1 MPQLTDP
8 EQACEQ
14 ILNAVGHDSPPTDL
28 EAVCSLWPDLSIAE
42 EDLDKEGYLVPLGV
56 NGAEVLIRRDDPP
69 ARKKFT
75 LAHELG
81 HWTQAHMK
89 AGQVSLKKSESP
101 HTSFQMNHTRQTPE
115 ETWCNRFAACLL
127 MPKRDMISYLRDS
140 EVANLATRISQGHT
154 VFQVSQEAFLNRVT
168 DTTPINVFE
177 VVSTGAVVRIRR
189 RYLSKHQRDN
199 RVEQVITEVLDAF
212 RDTQVAFNDIVS
224 DVYEIQSHLTRS
236 SQHSRSWLVSMIS
249 RTRRDTQSQG

>member
-56 NGAEVLIRRDDPP
+56 NGAEVLI
-69 ARKKFT
+69 
-75 LAHELG
+75 
-81 HWTQAHMK
+81 
-89 AGQVSLKKSESP
+89 
-101 HTSFQMNHTRQTPE
+101 
-115 ETWCNRFAACLL
+115 
-127 MPKRDMISYLRDS
+127 
-140 EVANLATRISQGHT
+140 
-154 VFQVSQEAFLNRVT
+154 LNRVT

-177 VVSTGAVVRIRR
+177 VVSTGAGVRIRR

-199 RVEQVITEVLDAF
+199 RVEQVINEVLDAF